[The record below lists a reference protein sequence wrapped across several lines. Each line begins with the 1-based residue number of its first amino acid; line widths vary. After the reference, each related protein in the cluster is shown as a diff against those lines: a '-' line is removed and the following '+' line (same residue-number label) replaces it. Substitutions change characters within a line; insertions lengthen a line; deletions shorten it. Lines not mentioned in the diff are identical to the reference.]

1 MPSLVIADLM
11 GLPLDD
17 GRELYKLT
25 EVIHSAPE
33 SLPENAIADAVI
45 KMFDYGQG
53 VINDKRANPGED
65 LASKL
70 LAAEVDGQKLTD
82 AEFLLFFM
90 LLIDAGGDT
99 TRNLVATG
107 MYELLKN
114 PEQLALLQSD
124 VDKHLPGARDELL
137 RWTSPVIYMR
147 RTVKQDIALGGK
159 SLKAGD
165 KVVLYYG
172 AANRD
177 ENVFDNPHQLNITRS
192 PNKHLAFG
200 GGHHVCLGQWFARL
214 EIDAILREVLGRMSD
229 IEINGD
235 LEWMPS
241 NFISG
246 LTRMPVRF
254 QARR

>member
-1 MPSLVIADLM
+1 
-11 GLPLDD
+11 
-17 GRELYKLT
+17 
-25 EVIHSAPE
+25 
-33 SLPENAIADAVI
+33 
-45 KMFDYGQG
+45 
-53 VINDKRANPGED
+53 
-65 LASKL
+65 
-70 LAAEVDGQKLTD
+70 
-82 AEFLLFFM
+82 M

-137 RWTSPVIYMR
+137 RFTSPVIYMR
-147 RTVKQDIALGGK
+147 RTVTQNIELRGK
-159 SLKAGD
+159 SLKTGD

-177 ENVFDNPHQLNITRS
+177 RNVFANPHQMDITRS

-214 EIDAILREVLGRMSD
+214 EIDAILREVLQRMSD
-229 IEINGD
+229 IQVNGD

-246 LTRMPVRF
+246 LTRMPVQF
-254 QARR
+254 KARV